1 VGALLAAASGG
12 TAAKPTAALA
22 GAGALLRLLNLPFPS
37 LSSPSLSRLY
47 PLCSLSLVAARAA
60 ATAGKHL
67 VLGRG
72 PSRCRAAASRCT
84 ARSHSGPPAR
94 GRGVSRRRGA
104 TKARTGAEPP
114 AARAGA
120 GAGASRV
127 LGGDPG
133 GARDDLLS
141 YCHGEG
147 VLSGDP
153 GGARDDLLSY
163 RRGERVLGGDLGDR
177 LPYRRGEASLSP
189 AVDDARHVVSASR
202 LGGGGGGRRCA
213 AEACGLAAAS
223 LLQRPWMPPGALFG
237 LAAGRR
243 RR

>member
-1 VGALLAAASGG
+1 VGALLAAASRG
-12 TAAKPTAALA
+12 T
-22 GAGALLRLLNLPFPS
+22 S
-37 LSSPSLSRLY
+37 
-47 PLCSLSLVAARAA
+47 
-60 ATAGKHL
+60 
-67 VLGRG
+67 
-72 PSRCRAAASRCT
+72 
-84 ARSHSGPPAR
+84 RSHSGPPTR